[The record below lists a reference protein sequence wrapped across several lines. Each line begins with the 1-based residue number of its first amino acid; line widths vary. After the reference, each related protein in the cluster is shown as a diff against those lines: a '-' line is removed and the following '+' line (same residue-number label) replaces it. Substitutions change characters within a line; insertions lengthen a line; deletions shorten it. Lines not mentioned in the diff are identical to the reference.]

1 MKVNDVFTSAGYDM
15 VVAVTQKSIND
26 QLNHL
31 ANPDIGTIKT
41 TLVIEMGADPNNEE
55 QWLPVV
61 HEDWTSVPRDTN
73 GLPVNPSMNAVYHPT
88 IEIDKS
94 GTVVNLVLSFK
105 SGELY
110 TRSLR
115 TGNMQKGVDMT
126 KWVFGIA
133 VDLDF
138 AGIERDK
145 GKAAPAEVIAQLN
158 NFLDNQF
165 SVSQL
170 FVNFESTN
178 LLRFDPS
185 VTSVGNSG
193 PQAMEMFTYFMSSYL
208 GAIQANSNANP
219 YILGYAVT
227 QTPQTLN
234 PADAQI
240 SDSMKP
246 VGCTFTL
253 YKDDDP
259 NKSTV
264 NFILNTKLSGGKN
277 GPGMHSTPGNFDYNP
292 IATTEQCDGKMIY
305 SSFCLLESVILK
317 NFYQTYADQTH
328 SLVKDH
334 LTLSSNNDY
343 DTAKIIKKDANG
355 NQTGLSYKV
364 YYTSGTDDDFQNS
377 FDVHW
382 SPTSTGVLI
391 DLLGSIHIKKTN
403 NTDVGAGNT
412 ATSWVSMDQN
422 WSSTIT
428 LDCTIDSATNKPT
441 IKASTP
447 VITITSSN
455 NDQYQNGWAKFLGG
469 LGIVLGG
476 LLDAITAGKFNLE
489 NTFSDNWGAHVDG
502 IPQVNV
508 TMDHLFDATHNS
520 FMLPAGDIFYFKNI
534 ALSSEGMTEMELTYK
549 TSTSGAA
556 TPNLHVISNH
566 VSKVLEFKSQGQKT
580 ERKPTL
586 PVRLQGQID
595 RPKVAPIK
603 SQNPIPQPIKAASP
617 AAPNTSKP
625 LGAPVIDKFSLKGT
639 EKDFSQEN
647 VDISV
652 SCELM
657 SNSQAGLP
665 VSVTQDMVVVQDNT
679 GQPLLFGIGID
690 KRFNLLTSVSGG
702 SASGWATQN
711 LLDSFPEYATATAF
725 DVVQDTS
732 GRISIAFCLQK
743 NKDPGIDVFFA
754 SLLSNDLSRTDF
766 GKLSALSTKVS
777 GLDNVFVPNA
787 IGLGSSDDGNRP
799 VLTVEGL
806 TNSKHIYYQLQAGDT
821 TAQRLEFPEQLDPT
835 PDSLLAHRMGHNF
848 GQRANYF
855 LYVIGQS
862 KHISVI
868 TTADANEGSLAYDY
882 SPGNNE
888 LPSAFR
894 SLDYNTIET
903 ATSRPDPVDPASDL
917 YIGART
923 GVYRIPNGKAASMEL
938 VSGDISD
945 VHEIQAILDG
955 DDISLW
961 VTASPNKLYYIYG
974 HRSPGNTSVAWR
986 TPILFASNVLQVA
999 AMRSAVKKANEL
1011 FVLTQDQ
1018 SITHYWQDPAST
1030 IWRSKVAVIKNDPYV
1045 LNLDSYT
1052 SHVHL
1057 EAKGLPLNG
1066 QIVKVTS
1073 SEWQYCVINGLMYSL
1088 DEDVAAEIP
1097 TDPMGNITIISTAV
1111 DISPPVLHIQS
1122 DAFLETINIYPNGKI
1137 HAHLQSITSG
1147 DSLKKALTQ
1156 DGKPVLSQDTSAE
1169 TANGVA
1175 ANVMTLHSAAVQSF
1189 PPTLAGNTFVS
1200 IEKPIQ
1206 PSPIANKASASKLKH
1221 TLNAPLTANHLPD
1234 NFATG
1239 LQFKRGTW
1247 NLHTLHTAQAVVKQ
1261 AKMAKFSLGDLTDI
1275 AGDVWHHLEELGG
1288 EIISAV
1294 ENAPIV
1300 LSEGI
1305 NFIIS
1310 KAQGVLQFILTIGDK
1325 VVSIALKSFLLV
1337 FKALNYILKLVGI
1350 DISKL
1355 LAWLGHLLGWDHIWN
1370 THKMIAS
1377 TLTNFLD
1384 FAEANSAKYIDMARV
1399 ASKSVADTL
1408 EKSLKAIILPDNLKT
1423 QTPAATASQANS
1435 KDESTAW
1442 NSPQSNFAAYHF
1454 MHSASGGA
1462 SPAKNAAL
1470 PTVKAVSSPG
1480 NPVTQIFD
1488 DVLKPIAD
1496 VLISKIGTD
1505 AGDVLALVRNHT
1517 MDDLRQ
1523 LAFDVSDTIISV
1535 FATLVDGLLKLIED
1549 VIGEF
1554 KGLLETEWNLPIISD
1569 LYELVSELLGDGEK
1583 FSIVNG
1589 ISFLV
1594 AIPIVVVTEIA
1605 GIGSLEQHN
1614 TFGMDH
1620 PGFPQTLASQMDPT
1634 QRPVIKATSLS
1645 TKGLTTMNLDAAA
1658 DPPSS
1663 DLVTYSG
1670 IAGLIAA
1677 GLGVFGSIGDIFDT
1691 KYEIELDRTWKV
1703 GLIIGQAVF
1712 GFPIQDESE
1721 KEGQDN
1727 YQPWIWRVLT
1737 WLASS
1742 IYDVI
1747 EEWEEK
1753 FTFGADGDT
1762 NRAIGRAVLDFF
1774 CIVIT
1779 LGVDTLENIY
1789 SSAPETLS
1797 SDLACNLG
1805 GLAYALGEANKS
1817 EELSVVG
1824 SGMAI
1829 LGSTEK
1835 YVLCPWKDLFEM
1847 TGLVTVF
1854 NTTPPYILLQ
1864 SDNFPVV
1871 FDISPVQIPTEWKMK
1886 EPSVGPLRMAM
1897 SSAAAVQ
1904 ADGRIMAENQVEEQN
1919 ASKDRHIARQWT
1931 EDRCLVSSDDFEPKS
1946 AALDDETLTKL
1957 QILCKPGMEGYHN
1970 IGGVGTADAEIE
1982 QAESSAWAARPT
1994 INHYRESVDV

>member
-41 TLVIEMGADPNNEE
+41 TLVIEMGADPNNAD

-105 SGELY
+105 SGNLY

-126 KWVFGIA
+126 KW
-133 VDLDF
+133 
-138 AGIERDK
+138 
-145 GKAAPAEVIAQLN
+145 AAPAEMIQQLN

-227 QTPQTLN
+227 QTPQTVN

-277 GPGMHSTPGNFDYNP
+277 GPGKHSTPGNFDYNP

-343 DTAKIIKKDANG
+343 DYDKAKIIKKDANG
-355 NQTGLSYKV
+355 NQIGLSYKV

-412 ATSWVSMDQN
+412 ATSWVSMDQT

-455 NDQYQNGWAKFLGG
+455 NDNYQNGWAKFLGG

-520 FMLPAGDIFYFKNI
+520 FMLPAGDVFYFKEN
-534 ALSSEGMTEMELTYK
+534 
-549 TSTSGAA
+549 
-556 TPNLHVISNH
+556 
-566 VSKVLEFKSQGQKT
+566 F
-580 ERKPTL
+580 
-586 PVRLQGQID
+586 
-595 RPKVAPIK
+595 
-603 SQNPIPQPIKAASP
+603 
-617 AAPNTSKP
+617 
-625 LGAPVIDKFSLKGT
+625 
-639 EKDFSQEN
+639 FSQEN

-702 SASGWATQN
+702 SSSGWATKH

-743 NKDPGIDVFFA
+743 NNDPGIDVFFA

-766 GKLSALSTKVS
+766 GKLSALSTRVS
-777 GLDNVFVPNA
+777 GLDKVFVPDA

-806 TNSKHIYYQLQAGDT
+806 TNSKHIYYQVQAGDT
-821 TAQRLEFPEQLDPT
+821 TAQRLELPEQLDPT
-835 PDSLLAHRMGHNF
+835 PHSLLAHRMGHNF

-974 HRSPGNTSVAWR
+974 HRTPGNISVAWR

-1018 SITHYWQDPAST
+1018 SITHYWQDTAST

-1045 LNLDSYT
+1045 LNFDSCT

-1122 DAFLETINIYPNGKI
+1122 DAFLETINIYPSGKI

-1147 DSLKKALTQ
+1147 DSLKNALTQ

-1294 ENAPIV
+1294 ESAPIV

-1355 LAWLGHLLGWDHIWN
+1355 LAWLGNLLGWDHIWN

-1377 TLTNFLD
+1377 TITNFLD

-1423 QTPAATASQANS
+1423 QTPAATTSQANS

-1462 SPAKNAAL
+1462 SPAKTAAL
-1470 PTVKAVSSPG
+1470 ATVKAVSSPG
-1480 NPVTQIFD
+1480 NPVTQIFN

-1549 VIGEF
+1549 VIGDF

-1594 AIPIVVVTEIA
+1594 AIPMVVVTEIA

-1645 TKGLTTMNLDAAA
+1645 TKGLATMNLDAAA
-1658 DPPSS
+1658 GPPPS

-1677 GLGVFGSIGDIFDT
+1677 GLGIFGSIGDIFDT

-1703 GLIIGQAVF
+1703 GLIIGQAAF
-1712 GFPIQDESE
+1712 GFLIQDDSE

-1727 YQPWIWRVLT
+1727 YRPWIWRVIT

-1747 EEWEEK
+1747 EEWKEK

-1774 CIVIT
+1774 CIVTT
-1779 LGVDTLENIY
+1779 LGVDTLEKIY

-1817 EELSVVG
+1817 VELSVLG

-1829 LGSTEK
+1829 LGSF
-1835 YVLCPWKDLFEM
+1835 VA
-1847 TGLVTVF
+1847 GG
-1854 NTTPPYILLQ
+1854 
-1864 SDNFPVV
+1864 SA
-1871 FDISPVQIPTEWKMK
+1871 MK
-1886 EPSVGPLRMAM
+1886 TLMNG
-1897 SSAAAVQ
+1897 
-1904 ADGRIMAENQVEEQN
+1904 ENIWHGI
-1919 ASKDRHIARQWT
+1919 R
-1931 EDRCLVSSDDFEPKS
+1931 
-1946 AALDDETLTKL
+1946 
-1957 QILCKPGMEGYHN
+1957 
-1970 IGGVGTADAEIE
+1970 IGG
-1982 QAESSAWAARPT
+1982 
-1994 INHYRESVDV
+1994 